1 VSFLLVYVYI
11 GAKICI
17 VLHVLFHLRTCSYI
31 FLLLFYISLLLS
43 ASLNLTRHE
52 AALKSY
58 PSIFWSRVYL

>member
-11 GAKICI
+11 GAKIGI
-17 VLHVLFHLRTCSYI
+17 VLHVHFHLRTCSYF

-43 ASLNLTRHE
+43 PFLNLTRHE

-58 PSIFWSRVYL
+58 PSTFWSRLYL